1 MLDIGA
7 NDEHFPVSLEPEPDA
22 YPESR
27 MGAVAVA
34 RQAFL
39 DAAWWRDAER
49 EYAARPAGRARPRL
63 REASAALAGAIEGKE
78 TVVFETTDV
87 LALLRA
93 MRVAKERNL
102 KARYVSGGDEYRL
115 AAEVAAARPDLVLR
129 VAFPQPEKLDRDLG
143 TLYAC
148 DGNAG
153 KSEAYNDIG
162 FITLVA
168 YFYDTLESA
177 NSAHERNA
185 NPTVMKDI
193 QPINDLGQRAVSYV
207 DGRAVAVSV
216 QDGTFHFSATWSPNG
231 TTVPAGVR
239 EALVETTRATLSKL
253 KAT

>member
-1 MLDIGA
+1 MLRR
-7 NDEHFPVSLEPEPDA
+7 V
-22 YPESR
+22 
-27 MGAVAVA
+27 MGGVGV
-34 RQAFL
+34 
-39 DAAWWRDAER
+39 
-49 EYAARPAGRARPRL
+49 
-63 REASAALAGAIEGKE
+63 AGA
-78 TVVFETTDV
+78 TLLTV
-87 LALLRA
+87 LALA
-93 MRVAKERNL
+93 ACGDGGTPTSGSPSGNSNGNGTGDGGGRNSAAYAVKTDLCAEADLGPL
-102 KARYVSGGDEYRL
+102 KA
-115 AAEVAAARPDLVLR
+115 VLPA
-129 VAFPQPEKLDRDLG
+129 VTNLEPEKLDRDLG

-185 NPTVMKDI
+185 NPTFMKDI